1 MDGILM
7 LLDAVY
13 LNGKKLGYITD
24 KGIDWGGNDAEY
36 TQLMAAQKR
45 NAPVK
50 KMKKKDATN
59 VLKYRMFE
67 LLPEN
72 CKAIM
77 GGTADG
83 DKWSAPGESLSLEG
97 TVKILTGT
105 GYTITIPRVSADAAL
120 RGQIGSS
127 EDPFGID
134 VTQEI
139 LQPLDGSAPFSI
151 EPTKEMLSVTPAAL
165 SFSKGGETKTVDIES
180 SGGITVGEA
189 PAGFS
194 ATWDGARLRV
204 TASANGGSSPRTGS
218 IVVKLAGNPA
228 KTATITLNQAG

>member
-13 LNGKKLGYITD
+13 FDGKKLGYITD
-24 KGIDWGGNDAEY
+24 KGIEWGGNDAEY
-36 TQLMAAQKR
+36 TQLMAAQRR

-72 CKAIM
+72 CRAIM
-77 GGTADG
+77 GGTVEG
-83 DKWSAPGESLSLEG
+83 DKWNAPSESVSLEG
-97 TVKILTGT
+97 TLKILTGT
-105 GYTITIPRVSADAAL
+105 GYTITIPRVSLDAAM
-120 RGQIGSS
+120 RGQIGSA

-139 LQPLDGSAPFSI
+139 LQPLDGGSPFSI
-151 EPTKEMLSVTPAAL
+151 EPTKEMLSANPAAL
-165 SFSKGGETKTVDIES
+165 SFVKSGETKMVDIEA
-180 SGGITVGEA
+180 SGGITVGDA

-194 ATWDGARLRV
+194 VAWDGVRLRV
-204 TASANGGSSPRTGS
+204 TASANGGSSPRTGNL
-218 IVVKLAGNPA
+218 VVKLASNPA